1 MDLNDIVEIL
11 KPFHEASVVYA
22 AGYAKACGRNTVTLQ
37 DMEYGSKYA
46 ARYVVGVHTQS
57 VFPEVYEED
66 STDEDE
72 EEDVTPLDPEDE
84 FTRYQGDDDQ
94 MNLINQCYDT
104 WDEWEPETPIQRAA
118 KNAIQNYGNR

>member
-1 MDLNDIVEIL
+1 MDLNDVVEML

-37 DMEYGSKYA
+37 DMEYASKYA

-72 EEDVTPLDPEDE
+72 EYTEDDEPEDE
-84 FTRYQGDDDQ
+84 FTGYQGNDEQ

-104 WDEWEPETPIQRAA
+104 WDEWEPIAPLQVAA
-118 KNAIQNYGNR
+118 KNAIRNFGNR

>member
-1 MDLNDIVEIL
+1 MDLNEVVEML

-37 DMEYGSKYA
+37 DMEYASKYA

-72 EEDVTPLDPEDE
+72 EYTEDDEPEDE
-84 FTRYQGDDDQ
+84 FTRYQGNDEK

-104 WDEWEPETPIQRAA
+104 WDEWEPIAPLQVAA
-118 KNAIQNYGNR
+118 KNAIQNFGNR

>member
-1 MDLNDIVEIL
+1 MDLNDVVEML

-22 AGYAKACGRNTVTLQ
+22 AGYAKSCGRNTVTLQ
-37 DMEYGSKYA
+37 DMEYASKYA

-72 EEDVTPLDPEDE
+72 EYTEDDEPEDE
-84 FTRYQGDDDQ
+84 FTRYQGNDEK

-104 WDEWEPETPIQRAA
+104 WDEWEPIAPLQVAA
-118 KNAIQNYGNR
+118 KNAIQNFGNR